1 MERTAAGVPLVPCG
15 DLLTDGVKGTE
26 PADKSRS
33 EIHLRNISL
42 LFFLPHGKLPVI
54 NAFIIRIPRQ
64 AAALQPM
71 AACHEIDFRRAL
83 ADSGVVIL
91 VHILGFNDDLC
102 AIGGQQRKQHI
113 QLVDVVGTCRGCKG
127 AIHQKVGHVRFQ
139 QPFRHIDNPRK
150 GIAHEMDR
158 TAGGYSAFL
167 GSGG

>member
-1 MERTAAGVPLVPCG
+1 
-15 DLLTDGVKGTE
+15 
-26 PADKSRS
+26 
-33 EIHLRNISL
+33 
-42 LFFLPHGKLPVI
+42 
-54 NAFIIRIPRQ
+54 
-64 AAALQPM
+64 M
-71 AACHEIDFRRAL
+71 AACHEIDFRCAL

-127 AIHQKVGHVRFQ
+127 AIHQKVRHIGFQ

-150 GIAHEMDR
+150 RIAHEMDR